1 MRRSPCVRQNPAM
14 KGRSLRR
21 RSPCFT
27 LHSHVTL
34 IPESQAHMVSGTLQS
49 IAHALTEYGMLGMLY
64 TMPPALLLILGLKN
78 KGHWAFLFTGAFML
92 SLACFVSGIALEGLE
107 TGSGFALSRSTLM
120 VNEMESPTFFW
131 ISTVAFLLISL
142 FIAIFGIVLMWRGL
156 HPRAMQ
162 KA

>member
-1 MRRSPCVRQNPAM
+1 
-14 KGRSLRR
+14 
-21 RSPCFT
+21 
-27 LHSHVTL
+27 
-34 IPESQAHMVSGTLQS
+34 
-49 IAHALTEYGMLGMLY
+49 
-64 TMPPALLLILGLKN
+64 
-78 KGHWAFLFTGAFML
+78 ML